1 MIGARMSFKPLLLCL
16 VALAIGFVVGLPMG
30 ALSLMRS
37 GPRGSASGAS
47 GPFGAANGALL
58 PPASSSGRPQ
68 PGAASVPDTLGG
80 RLGELFESHAETGFI
95 FSYFDAFDEKAAE
108 LLAAQGTDAL
118 RALALE
124 WSRGPD
130 VKGEML
136 STVFMHWALR
146 DPGSAWQAAMGAQK
160 DRRGDALEG
169 CLRALS
175 ASDHLAALKKLETV
189 ADEELR
195 KSVKNGF
202 EKSAQR
208 FWKAES
214 LARRLLEMPESD
226 RPKGLLK
233 EVMQSWASRHLR
245 GALDF
250 AEAMPAKEREAILP
264 EFCEALAWFDHDEA
278 TRIARSIQDPARSA
292 EAWSGVLRAF
302 GEIAPELAGPMM
314 ESLPLE
320 EMDAKLFERLEAS
333 QLPLDVIGRIASR
346 LTGDSRDEFL
356 SRVFLNASLFSSS
369 QLQARLDAIE
379 LQPEDGAWVEHVMGR
394 MMEISPDAAIN
405 WLQGLPE
412 SRLRD
417 YALAGAREDLMDRRP
432 AEAMRLAASIQGG
445 EKRLKEMRIGLDQWL
460 RRDRAAAIGWL
471 RSSGGNVL
479 PAAERDRWLSLSGAK
494 P

>member
-1 MIGARMSFKPLLLCL
+1 MSLKPLLLCV
-16 VALAIGFVVGLPMG
+16 VALAIGFIVGLPMG
-30 ALSLMRS
+30 ALSSMRS
-37 GPRGSASGAS
+37 GSPGLASGESASSGGASGAS
-47 GPFGAANGALL
+47 L

-68 PGAASVPDTLGG
+68 PGAASVPEGLGG
-80 RLGELFESHAETGFI
+80 KLRELFESHAETGFI

-124 WSRGPD
+124 WGRGAD
-130 VKGEML
+130 VRDELL
-136 STVFMHWALR
+136 SAVFMHWALR
-146 DPGSAWQAAMGAQK
+146 DPGSAWRAAMGASK
-160 DRRGDALEG
+160 EKRASALTG

-175 ASDHLAALKKLETV
+175 ASDHLAALKILETV
-189 ADEELR
+189 ADEGLR

-208 FWKAES
+208 FWKAEP

-245 GALDF
+245 AALDF
-250 AEAMPAKEREAILP
+250 AEAMPAKERKEILP
-264 EFCEALAWFDHDEA
+264 EFCEGLIWFDQDTA
-278 TRIARSIQDPARSA
+278 IRIANSIQDPARSA
-292 EAWSGVLRAF
+292 EAWSGILRAF
-302 GEIAPELAGPMM
+302 GEITPESAALMM

-320 EMDAKLFERLEAS
+320 QMDTDLFSVQNSSRL
-333 QLPLDVIGRIASR
+333 PPDVVGRIASR
-346 LTGDSRDEFL
+346 LTGESRDEFL
-356 SRVFLNASLFSSS
+356 ASAFGNAFVLNLS
-369 QLQARLDAIE
+369 QLQARLGALE
-379 LQPEDGAWVEHVMGR
+379 LQPGDGPWVEHVMER
-394 MMEISPDAAIN
+394 MMQISPDAAIA

-417 YALAGAREDLMDRRP
+417 HALAGAREDLMDRRP
-432 AEAMRLAASIQGG
+432 AEAMRLAASIQDD
-445 EKRLKEMRIGLDQWL
+445 EKRLNEMRGGLDQWL

-471 RSSGGNVL
+471 RSSGGSML